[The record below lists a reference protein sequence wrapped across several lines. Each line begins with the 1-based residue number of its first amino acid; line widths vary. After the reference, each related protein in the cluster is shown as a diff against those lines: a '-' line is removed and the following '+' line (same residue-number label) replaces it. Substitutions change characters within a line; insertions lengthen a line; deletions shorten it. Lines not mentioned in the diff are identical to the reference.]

1 VVEIVFSKAKSI
13 RLKQVGQ
20 NTKFDTLLKMCIRR
34 EGRNVLAPA
43 TNVEIRK
50 GFRWEASPTAVRCL
64 YESAKAS
71 HAFWCWI
78 PFHFVPYHDC
88 ITVIFYTNLIMK
100 VSENISDRKVELAHW
115 LLEVEDEAIIAKIEE
130 LKKSTLKDWWDE
142 LTPEEKM
149 EVEEAEADVEAGRVV
164 SQDELLV
171 EALSW
176 IKK

>member
-1 VVEIVFSKAKSI
+1 MKA
-13 RLKQVGQ
+13 
-20 NTKFDTLLKMCIRR
+20 
-34 EGRNVLAPA
+34 
-43 TNVEIRK
+43 
-50 GFRWEASPTAVRCL
+50 
-64 YESAKAS
+64 
-71 HAFWCWI
+71 
-78 PFHFVPYHDC
+78 
-88 ITVIFYTNLIMK
+88 
-100 VSENISDRKVELAHW
+100 SENISDRKVELAHW

>member
-1 VVEIVFSKAKSI
+1 
-13 RLKQVGQ
+13 
-20 NTKFDTLLKMCIRR
+20 
-34 EGRNVLAPA
+34 
-43 TNVEIRK
+43 
-50 GFRWEASPTAVRCL
+50 
-64 YESAKAS
+64 
-71 HAFWCWI
+71 
-78 PFHFVPYHDC
+78 
-88 ITVIFYTNLIMK
+88 MK